1 LQKTSFFGLFY
12 DIRKTNGKYEDD
24 GLPMVVDNF
33 AYSQEE
39 IIIKLFG
46 LKDYFLKRGVGGV
59 SRVIDIVGESVNFN
73 RFDLRKWHDKSELID
88 VDAYVEVKFVAEKEL
103 IFVEDLRP
111 IIEDYTLCP
120 YLPGDDLSN
129 VQVGLISSCFVG
141 WVDDFNMV
149 SPEYLD
155 EENIPVGGVLK
166 LDNRSFGLTW
176 ANSNFSW
183 NQTLNSNLTITW
195 NNAASFNYYETE
207 WIIHRHTDINDTRQF
222 NARIRKPT
230 LTNLDLVIFLP
241 YDGSYDVTL
250 VLYGYDGNTVK
261 LTKKKYITV
270 LMREVN
276 WTSFY
281 QIIEPSLQ
289 SWRKNYLTWN
299 QAHGEWIN
307 KQYDS
312 DPFKFS
318 ETDIQNDTYKIEN
331 FINANSATDFRV
343 GVRPPLF
350 QDLEEI
356 TWNDYSLHTWKSLN
370 YPTEVRARVII
381 DKITAGGVFQI
392 NDTQFTI
399 PLDYNIGDFG
409 RLATEL
415 NSLTVSAYPDIFEFE
430 WVERVI
436 FPIRYSIWQSYAHC
450 RAKENAVC
458 GHHCTQ
464 RESSP

>member
-1 LQKTSFFGLFY
+1 
-12 DIRKTNGKYEDD
+12 
-24 GLPMVVDNF
+24 
-33 AYSQEE
+33 
-39 IIIKLFG
+39 
-46 LKDYFLKRGVGGV
+46 
-59 SRVIDIVGESVNFN
+59 
-73 RFDLRKWHDKSELID
+73 
-88 VDAYVEVKFVAEKEL
+88 
-103 IFVEDLRP
+103 
-111 IIEDYTLCP
+111 
-120 YLPGDDLSN
+120 
-129 VQVGLISSCFVG
+129 
-141 WVDDFNMV
+141 
-149 SPEYLD
+149 
-155 EENIPVGGVLK
+155 
-166 LDNRSFGLTW
+166 
-176 ANSNFSW
+176 
-183 NQTLNSNLTITW
+183 
-195 NNAASFNYYETE
+195 
-207 WIIHRHTDINDTRQF
+207 
-222 NARIRKPT
+222 
-230 LTNLDLVIFLP
+230 
-241 YDGSYDVTL
+241 
-250 VLYGYDGNTVK
+250 
-261 LTKKKYITV
+261 
-270 LMREVN
+270 MREVN

-436 FPIRYSIWQSYAHC
+436 FPIRYLEGVSKNPGTAGDKWLGSSGGVQIKGGQFEGLTWNEANLIWSIIPISWNNMLSFSRTNAS
-450 RAKENAVC
+450 ENAFGLDNMRLYTSTHEIPLMHSLFFSFDNSKIPGKTSAIWTISLNGVDIISFVNKTFVYKFDKV
-458 GHHCTQ
+458 GLYAVKLEITDSNGNKKELTKNNYVKVYKTK
-464 RESSP
+464 RFEALKEINIID